1 MKKKNNKTVL
11 IAVIGIFVA
20 LVVYAG
26 VSNLVV
32 ANNDRGMDKNMMEN
46 MDGMMKSMSGM
57 MEGMKEMHEECMK
70 MMKGGM
76 SGMMGSGTMDKP
88 EGMSQEEHESHHK

>member
-11 IAVIGIFVA
+11 IAVIGIFTA

-32 ANNDRGMDKNMMEN
+32 ANSDRGMDKDMMEN

-76 SGMMGSGTMDKP
+76 MGSETMDKP

>member
-32 ANNDRGMDKNMMEN
+32 ANSDRGMMED

-76 SGMMGSGTMDKP
+76 MGSGGMEKP
-88 EGMSQEEHESHHK
+88 DGMSQEEHESHHK